1 MAEIP
6 SNVILAREFDA
17 AHKAGRK
24 VGICGQAPSDYP
36 DFAAFLVEKDID
48 SVSLS
53 PDAVVPTTLRI
64 LEVEEIETRESADR
78 EEP

>member
-1 MAEIP
+1 
-6 SNVILAREFDA
+6 
-17 AHKAGRK
+17 

-36 DFAAFLVEKDID
+36 EFATFLVERGID

-64 LEVEEIETRESADR
+64 LETERAFGSSSADGGHH
-78 EEP
+78 ESEDEQ